1 MRVTGLCTSHVT
13 AASEVAIDRHELF
26 ADRQGPEPR
35 RRSHASIWCSADAR
49 AFRNRTRETA
59 AMMDPSTTAAM
70 STGAGSHVLQ
80 NAVPTAA
87 PSVRRAGRYLLTPQ
101 PPIVASPGAPAP

>member
-1 MRVTGLCTSHVT
+1 
-13 AASEVAIDRHELF
+13 
-26 ADRQGPEPR
+26 
-35 RRSHASIWCSADAR
+35 
-49 AFRNRTRETA
+49 
-59 AMMDPSTTAAM
+59 MMDPSTKAAM

-101 PPIVASPGAPAP
+101 PPTVASPGAPVL